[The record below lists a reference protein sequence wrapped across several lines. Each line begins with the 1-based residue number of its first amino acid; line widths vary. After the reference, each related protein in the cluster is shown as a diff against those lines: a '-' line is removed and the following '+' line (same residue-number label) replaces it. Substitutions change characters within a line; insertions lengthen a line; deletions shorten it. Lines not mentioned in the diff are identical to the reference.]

1 MAQSW
6 VTVELDLQAP
16 ATPTLSIEGGN
27 MYATTDLVDLT
38 IGTADSVTT
47 GYEMKIWGSVDLTH
61 NLSIQ
66 GTKEASDWIP
76 YAPLQQVRLTADEGT
91 KTLSVIIRD
100 EVYNESGEV
109 SDTIIFDAT
118 IPSVSVSPP
127 DVPKISKQPLRNEV
141 SFNFTSDSPF
151 VEYVV
156 KVVNSTGASNEIGTP
171 ILTTFGSTNTSG
183 TGTFD
188 TTPITVT
195 ITGGDLE
202 VASGGTGMKT
212 IKVFVRD
219 EAGFWSA

>member
-16 ATPTLSIEGGN
+16 ATPTLSIEGGA
-27 MYATTDLVDLT
+27 MYATSDLVDLT
-38 IGTADSVTT
+38 IGTADGVTT
-47 GYEMKIWGSVDLTH
+47 GYEMKIWGSVETGT
-61 NLSIQ
+61 NPSIQ
-66 GTKEASDWIP
+66 ATKETSGWIA
-76 YAPLQQVRLTADEGT
+76 YAPTQQVRLSADEGT
-91 KTLSVIIRD
+91 KTISVMLRD
-100 EVYNESGEV
+100 EVFNESGET

-118 IPSVSVSPP
+118 IPTVSASPP

-156 KVVNSTGASNEIGTP
+156 KVVNSTGASNDIGTP

-188 TTPITVT
+188 LTPITVT

-202 VASGGTGMKT
+202 VAGGAGSKI